1 MKKSEQKVSVTINAT
16 PEKVWEVVGAVKGVD
31 KWLAPIEACRLDG
44 DKRYCT
50 AEGKEF
56 EEDILKVDHEK
67 REFHYAIPKQHLI
80 PVQNIFG
87 IMKVRGSEDNQSV
100 VDWQW
105 TFDVEEDQE
114 ATAKEI
120 FTGMGQMGIKGIED
134 YITSNISKN

>member
-1 MKKSEQKVSVTINAT
+1 MKKSEQKVSVKINVT
-16 PEKVWEVVGAVKGVD
+16 PETVWEVVGAVKGVD

-50 AEGKEF
+50 AGGKEF
-56 EEDILKVDHEK
+56 AEDILKVDNDK
-67 REFHYAIPKQHLI
+67 RELHYAIPQQHLI
-80 PVQNIFG
+80 PVQNILG

-100 VDWQW
+100 VDWHW

-114 ATAKEI
+114 AAAQEI
-120 FTGMGQMGIKGIED
+120 FTGLGQMGIKGIED

>member
-1 MKKSEQKVSVTINAT
+1 MKKSEQKVSVKINVT
-16 PEKVWEVVGAVKGVD
+16 PEKVWEVVSAVKGVD

-50 AEGKEF
+50 AGGKEF
-56 EEDILKVDHEK
+56 AEDILKVDHDK
-67 REFHYAIPKQHLI
+67 RELHYAIPQQHLI

-87 IMKVRGSEDNQSV
+87 IMKVRESENNQSV

-114 ATAKEI
+114 EAAKEI
-120 FTGMGQMGIKGIED
+120 FTGLGQMGIEGIEN
-134 YITSNISKN
+134 YLTSNINQN

>member
-1 MKKSEQKVSVTINAT
+1 MKKSEQRVSLKINVSS
-16 PEKVWEVVGAVKGVD
+16 EKVWEVIGAVKGVD

-50 AEGKEF
+50 AVGKEF
-56 EEDILKVDHEK
+56 AEDILKVDHDN
-67 REFHYAIPKQHLI
+67 RELHYAIPKQHLI

-87 IMKVRGSEDNQSV
+87 VMKVRDSENNKSV

-114 ATAKEI
+114 TSAKEI
-120 FTGMGQMGIKGIED
+120 FTGLGEMGIKGLED
-134 YITSNISKN
+134 YIAPNRSNN